1 MTTLLRS
8 HSPSGDYEAWQFAE
22 FSDFGTPE
30 WKRIQK
36 MINGQEP
43 RLIVSQQLGAGVGIG
58 QLLETALRPMKS
70 QLHRIGCNLHLV
82 TVLQEPISYA
92 YSARHLTSTGNL
104 QSIFLLDGARTIAAA
119 PQAEIEPM
127 PKKKHAEKM
136 RAARAVSAAHLVS
149 QHRGPDELSS
159 PGSSPSKTPPSPTT
173 AATPAFPIS
182 RASTLPPT
190 SSAVEEWSMPET
202 RFVLQP
208 ANRSKE
214 GAGPPPSRDWREY
227 RSAVLQPVFLDFED
241 TAPYSATHNVTGDMT
256 SVLLSFSPPRPRHWC
271 YEQLTQDG
279 QTCASK
285 EGLEDLADAGE
296 CEAAV
301 KQANQVAGFGY
312 TMMGSVPGDVS
323 YTVRPKGCFSAC
335 HLSNSGFFCPF
346 FNRVEACTGTNC
358 GVDVSEDHYVYCKRE
373 CPAPPA
379 APPPS
384 LRLPASPPLALQPLL
399 PWSQRH
405 RRESLLPPGDEPYSP
420 DQPHQPYFSLPPSLP
435 SAPPPASSAAP
446 TPPLAPEEG
455 WHLGAEGQSCT
466 ETCASAGLSCRED
479 DLLAHNGDVDE
490 SQRLADLIQRLAPGF
505 NLSSCDGSYTSNVA
519 VPTAKIGSTSKTG
532 ENNDFCAFSQ
542 PYAEGTTL
550 EGTGRKFDC
559 GAVPYSDGTGR
570 QKQRICWCSA
580 RAPPSP
586 AGPPLPLGPGTSP
599 SPLSQPQQQQG
610 GGDGGGGEAGGGDGG
625 ANGGADGGG
634 EGGGGKGGGNR
645 GGGLGGGGDSGG
657 GDGGSEGG
665 ADGGGDGGGG
675 DGGGLGEG
683 GDGRGGHAG
692 GGLGGRDGGAD
703 GGGLGGGG
711 DGGGDG
717 DVGDGAGADAGGG
730 RGGSDGGAD
739 GGGLGGGGEG
749 GGDGGG
755 GQGGGGHNSGG
766 EGGAKGSA
774 LGGGE
779 GGGGDGEGGGGD
791 SSGGGGGRDGGA
803 DGGGDG
809 GGGDGGGGD
818 GGGLGGGGDGGD
830 GAGGNGGDE
839 GGGVSGGGD
848 GGRGDGGGDGGGG
861 DGGGDG
867 GNGGGANRTP
877 SRGGGGGGGGGAKGE
892 MTSGAGGGG
901 GGGANELPNVAPI
914 SSTCQPWCAGHAKDW
929 SAKCAWKKDG
939 CSGCSECGNKEGEE
953 SSDQQQL
960 GPQQLADVQC
970 GNEGLQWQLS
980 AQHQSCDAACAAAG
994 SSCVGLPSGSR
1005 NAACV
1010 EGLASSFGRM
1020 CASTH
1025 GRTSSFAPYIT
1036 SSGSCRYLHKSSSF
1050 SCSSSSSN
1058 MRFCPCDS
1066 VPPPPP
1072 LEQCPNLRK
1081 DLCGSFAAGDSIENG
1096 DRMVAWGGRILC
1108 FMMQG
1113 DVVEL
1118 DENQTLVARLET
1130 GGHGHLMMHED
1141 GSLTMHRVSSDLP
1154 EGSPDTIVFN
1164 CNRTEIDKC
1173 QTSCFGHFVAAAS
1186 CELVE
1191 PFRSSAKVCVD
1202 SQEPDIEALS
1212 WPPRATKASHYLQQ
1226 PQPLSLDASN
1236 RLFTGTSNLLRYFDL
1251 VGRTEALDEFA
1262 ARVFLILGWH
1272 VSDWTTTS
1280 TTGPCT
1286 STPAAMCAGPHE
1298 PCVYDAACST
1308 PANAG
1313 DAGWRVGCNAGG
1325 VHPMC
1330 RFCGFGHYAACP
1342 TVRDDKEL
1350 GAVRAHM
1357 KALSVTFP
1365 DAATI
1370 ADLYEANTVDVA
1382 LYNAAVLPFEPSAT
1396 KKSPW

>member
-1 MTTLLRS
+1 
-8 HSPSGDYEAWQFAE
+8 
-22 FSDFGTPE
+22 
-30 WKRIQK
+30 
-36 MINGQEP
+36 
-43 RLIVSQQLGAGVGIG
+43 
-58 QLLETALRPMKS
+58 
-70 QLHRIGCNLHLV
+70 
-82 TVLQEPISYA
+82 
-92 YSARHLTSTGNL
+92 
-104 QSIFLLDGARTIAAA
+104 
-119 PQAEIEPM
+119 
-127 PKKKHAEKM
+127 
-136 RAARAVSAAHLVS
+136 
-149 QHRGPDELSS
+149 
-159 PGSSPSKTPPSPTT
+159 
-173 AATPAFPIS
+173 
-182 RASTLPPT
+182 
-190 SSAVEEWSMPET
+190 
-202 RFVLQP
+202 
-208 ANRSKE
+208 
-214 GAGPPPSRDWREY
+214 
-227 RSAVLQPVFLDFED
+227 
-241 TAPYSATHNVTGDMT
+241 
-256 SVLLSFSPPRPRHWC
+256 
-271 YEQLTQDG
+271 
-279 QTCASK
+279 
-285 EGLEDLADAGE
+285 
-296 CEAAV
+296 
-301 KQANQVAGFGY
+301 
-312 TMMGSVPGDVS
+312 
-323 YTVRPKGCFSAC
+323 
-335 HLSNSGFFCPF
+335 
-346 FNRVEACTGTNC
+346 
-358 GVDVSEDHYVYCKRE
+358 
-373 CPAPPA
+373 
-379 APPPS
+379 
-384 LRLPASPPLALQPLL
+384 
-399 PWSQRH
+399 
-405 RRESLLPPGDEPYSP
+405 
-420 DQPHQPYFSLPPSLP
+420 
-435 SAPPPASSAAP
+435 
-446 TPPLAPEEG
+446 
-455 WHLGAEGQSCT
+455 
-466 ETCASAGLSCRED
+466 
-479 DLLAHNGDVDE
+479 
-490 SQRLADLIQRLAPGF
+490 
-505 NLSSCDGSYTSNVA
+505 
-519 VPTAKIGSTSKTG
+519 
-532 ENNDFCAFSQ
+532 
-542 PYAEGTTL
+542 
-550 EGTGRKFDC
+550 
-559 GAVPYSDGTGR
+559 
-570 QKQRICWCSA
+570 
-580 RAPPSP
+580 
-586 AGPPLPLGPGTSP
+586 
-599 SPLSQPQQQQG
+599 
-610 GGDGGGGEAGGGDGG
+610 
-625 ANGGADGGG
+625 
-634 EGGGGKGGGNR
+634 
-645 GGGLGGGGDSGG
+645 
-657 GDGGSEGG
+657 
-665 ADGGGDGGGG
+665 
-675 DGGGLGEG
+675 
-683 GDGRGGHAG
+683 
-692 GGLGGRDGGAD
+692 
-703 GGGLGGGG
+703 
-711 DGGGDG
+711 
-717 DVGDGAGADAGGG
+717 
-730 RGGSDGGAD
+730 
-739 GGGLGGGGEG
+739 
-749 GGDGGG
+749 
-755 GQGGGGHNSGG
+755 
-766 EGGAKGSA
+766 
-774 LGGGE
+774 
-779 GGGGDGEGGGGD
+779 
-791 SSGGGGGRDGGA
+791 
-803 DGGGDG
+803 
-809 GGGDGGGGD
+809 
-818 GGGLGGGGDGGD
+818 
-830 GAGGNGGDE
+830 
-839 GGGVSGGGD
+839 
-848 GGRGDGGGDGGGG
+848 
-861 DGGGDG
+861 
-867 GNGGGANRTP
+867 
-877 SRGGGGGGGGGAKGE
+877 